1 MFRPKN
7 EFRSKEFRSNEFRS
21 KNEFRSLVDLS
32 SKLNKLSHNC
42 LLQELCLCVCGL
54 GRLSCAVRYS
64 CHMPGRTTRKCKE
77 TLLQVRERLQRE
89 QANRT
94 SKRIRE
100 LLDSGNSDSESD
112 SEEEQISS
120 IDRSSDTLSLLRRDL
135 YLGLLWLLLL
145 IVLQHYWVGGTF
157 LRKWVRVFR
166 VKNLNKSLVASL

>member
-21 KNEFRSLVDLS
+21 NEFRSLVDLYQ
-32 SKLNKLSHNC
+32 NKTSC
-42 LLQELCLCVCGL
+42 LTTAFCKNFVLCVCGL
-54 GRLSCAVRYS
+54 GRLSCAVVYT

-100 LLDSGNSDSESD
+100 LLGSGHNDFEWD

-120 IDRSSDTLSLLRRDL
+120 IDTSSDTLPLIRRDL
-135 YLGLLWLLLL
+135 YLGLLCLLLL
-145 IVLQHYWVGGTF
+145 IVLQNYWVSSTF
-157 LRKWVRVFR
+157 LRKWVLVLRVR
-166 VKNLNKSLVASL
+166 NLNWSLVTSL